1 VRHATQKRKR
11 PTDKATPQPTTAQH
25 TKTSADSAACRALGD
40 AHRAVENPS
49 RSSATHTHMPPTDE
63 CDTRKSRP
71 HATAQPCTSAR
82 ARGGAARVPLPCIG
96 SNSHGIQSAVLQPL
110 VADAAVAEA
119 NTAAP
124 RAISARGRPRVRHL
138 RAGGCASAPAP
149 HAPAHAAAAVKKE
162 AVTAVEETGQHDTDK
177 DTDGGR
183 SALVS
188 SCHEAEKVGGQSG
201 HSEIDTWALMRPKKA
216 PRKVCLKL
224 DPSPPPSPLHS
235 DSMPPLERY
244 VGGAVVIVID

>member
-1 VRHATQKRKR
+1 M
-11 PTDKATPQPTTAQH
+11 
-25 TKTSADSAACRALGD
+25 TSVDSGACRALGGT
-40 AHRAVENPS
+40 HRALKTPS
-49 RSSATHTHMPPTDE
+49 RSSATHTHTPPTAE

-71 HATAQPCTSAR
+71 HATAQSCTSAR
-82 ARGGAARVPLPCIG
+82 APGGAARVPLPCIG
-96 SNSHGIQSAVLQPL
+96 SNSHGIQSAILQPL
-110 VADAAVAEA
+110 AADAAAAEA

-124 RAISARGRPRVRHL
+124 RAMSARGRTRARHL
-138 RAGGCASAPAP
+138 RAGGCASTPVP

-162 AVTAVEETGQHDTDK
+162 AVTAVEKTGQHDTDKDTDKDTYK

-188 SCHEAEKVGGQSG
+188 SCHEAEKVRGESG
-201 HSEIDTWALMRPKKA
+201 HSEIDSWALMRPKKA

-224 DPSPPPSPLHS
+224 DPSPPPSPLRS

-244 VGGAVVIVID
+244 AGGVW